1 MYRDKGAGKGHTL
14 QPYIPTTAAA
24 VAAASAAAARVSI
37 PSVPSLN
44 LASVNSAAKPLSSVG
59 DATAGSSGLLLSD
72 AAARDQAAFIK
83 QVRVSFFLQNKK
95 QRKTLNWAKHALI
108 RRAHPNAPALPLP
121 VFHC

>member
-1 MYRDKGAGKGHTL
+1 MYRDKGAGRGHTL

-44 LASVNSAAKPLSSVG
+44 LASVNTAAKPLSSVG
-59 DATAGSSGLLLSD
+59 DATAGSTGLLLSD

-83 QVRVSFFLQNKK
+83 QVRVIFFAKPK
-95 QRKTLNWAKHALI
+95 QTKNIELGPTRLS
-108 RRAHPNAPALPLP
+108 RRAHPNASALPLP
-121 VFHC
+121 VFQC

>member
-37 PSVPSLN
+37 PTVPSLN
-44 LASVNSAAKPLSSVG
+44 LASVNSAAKPISSVG

-83 QVRVSFFLQNKK
+83 QVRVSFFFAK
-95 QRKTLNWAKHALI
+95 QKTTKNIELGQTRPHPP
-108 RRAHPNAPALPLP
+108 RAP
-121 VFHC
+121 